1 MDPDRINEYT
11 IRDLINKLNYYT
23 KKYDEGNPEIGDK
36 EWDDMYFDLQELESW
51 TGLYFEDSPTQ
62 KVIFQEVSKLNKVEH
77 NHPMLSLDKTK
88 SVDAVKSFL
97 GNKDFICMAKMDG
110 LTCSLRYL
118 DGKLVSAETRRNG
131 QVGEDILHNALV
143 VKNIPKRINY
153 QNELIIDGEIIC
165 TYKDFEPFAAEY
177 KNPRNFASGSI
188 RLLDSSECA
197 KRNLTFVVWDI
208 VKGFDEEK
216 ENSKLL
222 TGYYNEKLSD
232 KLLEADAL
240 GFTIVPFEVNL
251 SEYKNIEQIMEV
263 VKKSSSMFPID
274 GLVFKYNNCDEYIA
288 AGKTDHHF
296 KGGLAYK
303 FYDEE
308 YETTLLDIEW
318 TMGRTGVLTPVA
330 ILNPIDIEG
339 TEVSR
344 ASLHNISIMEELL
357 KYAPFKGQ
365 KVYVYKANMIIPQ
378 ISRSEELFMDTIVD
392 KFEYIHIP
400 ETCPICGGATKI
412 VQENESKILMCDNP
426 QCEGKLVNR
435 IEHFFGKKGLDA
447 KGISKATIEKLIS
460 WGWVESITDV
470 FELSKHA
477 KEWKNMQGFGEK
489 SVTNIL
495 ESIERSKSCVLES
508 IISAAGIPLIGRTVA
523 RDLAKRFNT
532 YEDFRDAIRNGF
544 DFTKFDGYG
553 YEMHKAISTFNYTEL
568 DNIVENYLTIEK
580 NNDIINVEKLKDLTF
595 CITGKVHIWKNRD
608 ELSKE
613 IEKLGGKVTG
623 SVSKNTNYLINNDI
637 NSTSAK
643 NNKAKEL
650 GVQIISEE
658 DFKKIFDI

>member
-118 DGKLVSAETRRNG
+118 DGKLVSAETRGNG

-188 RLLDSSECA
+188 RLLNSSECA
-197 KRNLTFVVWDI
+197 KRNLTFVAWDI

-222 TGYYNEKLSD
+222 TGYYSEKLSD

-400 ETCPICGGATKI
+400 EICPVCGGATKI

-532 YEDFRDAIRNGF
+532 YEDFRDAIRKGF

-623 SVSKNTNYLINNDI
+623 SVSKNTNYLINNDV

>member
-23 KKYDEGNPEIGDK
+23 KKYDEGNPEISDK

-118 DGKLVSAETRRNG
+118 DGKLVSAETRGNG

-188 RLLDSSECA
+188 RLLNSSECA
-197 KRNLTFVVWDI
+197 KRNLTFVAWDI

-400 ETCPICGGATKI
+400 EICPVCGGATKI

-532 YEDFRDAIRNGF
+532 YEDFRDAIRKGF

-623 SVSKNTNYLINNDI
+623 SVSKNTNYLINNDV

>member
-1 MDPDRINEYT
+1 MEKYE
-11 IRDLINKLNYYT
+11 IRPLIDKLNYYT
-23 KKYDEGNPEIGDK
+23 KMYDEGHPEISDR
-36 EWDDMYFDLQELESW
+36 EWDDMYFQLQSAERF
-51 TGLYFEDSPTQ
+51 YNVYYEDSPTQ
-62 KVIFQEVSKLNKVEH
+62 RVNYQVVNELNKVEH
-77 NHPMLSLDKTK
+77 NHKMLSLDKTK
-88 SVDAVKSFL
+88 DTDVVSSFIGSQPYL
-97 GNKDFICMAKMDG
+97 AMLKMDG
-110 LTCSLRYL
+110 LTCSLRYIG
-118 DGKLVSAETRRNG
+118 GKLVSAETRGNG
-131 QVGEDILHNALV
+131 LVGEDILHNALV
-143 VKNIPKRINY
+143 VKNIPNKIDY
-153 QNELIIDGEIIC
+153 TEELIVDGEIIC
-165 TYKDFEPFAAEY
+165 KYSDFEKFSNEY
-177 KNPRNFASGSI
+177 ANPRNFASGSI
-188 RLLDSSECA
+188 RLLDSAECA
-197 KRNLTFVVWDI
+197 KRNLSFVAWEVI
-208 VKGFDEEK
+208 KGLED
-216 ENSKLL
+216 NSFSKKL
-222 TGYYNEKLSD
+222 NSLSS
-232 KLLEADAL
+232 L
-240 GFTIVPFEVNL
+240 GFTVVDNVIT
-251 SEYKNIEQIMEV
+251 KNYEEDIKLLKYFAEQ
-263 VKKSSSMFPID
+263 KGYPID
-274 GLVFKYNNCDEYIA
+274 GIVFKFDDVEY
-288 AGKTDHHF
+288 GKSLGETGHHF
-296 KGGLAYK
+296 KNAIAYK

-378 ISRSEELFMDTIVD
+378 ISRSEELFMDTNVD

-400 ETCPICGGATKI
+400 EICPICGAVTKI

-477 KEWKNMQGFGEK
+477 KEWKNIQGFGEK

-508 IISAAGIPLIGRTVA
+508 VISAAGIPLIGRTVA

-544 DFTKFDGYG
+544 DFTKFGGYG

-568 DNIVENYLTIEK
+568 DNIVEKYLTIEK

-623 SVSKNTNYLINNDI
+623 SVSKNTNYLINNDV

-650 GVQIISEE
+650 GIQIISEE

>member
-118 DGKLVSAETRRNG
+118 DGKLVSAETRGNG
-131 QVGEDILHNALV
+131 QIGEDILHNALV

-197 KRNLTFVVWDI
+197 KRNLTFVAWDI

-308 YETTLLDIEW
+308 YETTLLDLEW

-400 ETCPICGGATKI
+400 EICPVCGGATKI

-477 KEWKNMQGFGEK
+477 KEWKNIQGFGEK

-532 YEDFRDAIRNGF
+532 YGDFRDAIRNGF

-608 ELSKE
+608 ELSAE

-623 SVSKNTNYLINNDI
+623 SVSKNTNYLINNDV

-650 GVQIISEE
+650 GIQIISEE

>member
-1 MDPDRINEYT
+1 
-11 IRDLINKLNYYT
+11 
-23 KKYDEGNPEIGDK
+23 
-36 EWDDMYFDLQELESW
+36 
-51 TGLYFEDSPTQ
+51 
-62 KVIFQEVSKLNKVEH
+62 
-77 NHPMLSLDKTK
+77 MLSLDKTK
-88 SVDAVKSFL
+88 DTDVVSSFIGSQPYL
-97 GNKDFICMAKMDG
+97 AMLKMDG
-110 LTCSLRYL
+110 LTCSLRYIG
-118 DGKLVSAETRRNG
+118 GKLVSAETRGNG
-131 QVGEDILHNALV
+131 LVGEDILHNALV
-143 VKNIPKRINY
+143 VKNIPNKIDY
-153 QNELIIDGEIIC
+153 TEELIVDGEIIC
-165 TYKDFEPFAAEY
+165 KYSDFEKFSNEY
-177 KNPRNFASGSI
+177 ANPRNFASGSI
-188 RLLDSSECA
+188 RLLDSAECA
-197 KRNLTFVVWDI
+197 KRNLSFVAWEV
-208 VKGFDEEK
+208 VKGLED
-216 ENSKLL
+216 NSFSKKL
-222 TGYYNEKLSD
+222 NSLSS
-232 KLLEADAL
+232 L
-240 GFTIVPFEVNL
+240 GFTVVDNVIT
-251 SEYKNIEQIMEV
+251 KNYEEDIKLLKYFAEQ
-263 VKKSSSMFPID
+263 KGYPID
-274 GLVFKYNNCDEYIA
+274 GIVFKFDDVEY
-288 AGKTDHHF
+288 GKSLGETGHHF
-296 KGGLAYK
+296 KNAIAYK

-477 KEWKNMQGFGEK
+477 KEWKNIQGFGEK

-495 ESIERSKSCVLES
+495 ESIERSKSCALES

-568 DNIVENYLTIEK
+568 DNIVEKYLTIEK

-608 ELSKE
+608 ELSAE

-623 SVSKNTNYLINNDI
+623 SVSKNTNYLINNDV

-650 GVQIISEE
+650 GIQIISEE

>member
-1 MDPDRINEYT
+1 MEKYE
-11 IRDLINKLNYYT
+11 IRPLIDKLNYYT
-23 KKYDEGNPEIGDK
+23 KMYDEGHPEISDR
-36 EWDDMYFDLQELESW
+36 EWDDMYFQLQSAERF
-51 TGLYFEDSPTQ
+51 YNVYYEDSPTQ
-62 KVIFQEVSKLNKVEH
+62 RVNYQVVNELNKVEH
-77 NHPMLSLDKTK
+77 NHKMLSLDKTK
-88 SVDAVKSFL
+88 DTDVVSSFIGSQPYL
-97 GNKDFICMAKMDG
+97 AMLKMDG
-110 LTCSLRYL
+110 LTCSLRYIG
-118 DGKLVSAETRRNG
+118 GKLVSAETRGNG
-131 QVGEDILHNALV
+131 LVGEDILHNALV
-143 VKNIPKRINY
+143 VKNIPNKIDY
-153 QNELIIDGEIIC
+153 TEELIIDGEIIC
-165 TYKDFEPFAAEY
+165 KYSDFEKFSNEY
-177 KNPRNFASGSI
+177 ANPRNFASGSI
-188 RLLDSSECA
+188 RLLDSAECA
-197 KRNLTFVVWDI
+197 KRNLSFVAWEVI
-208 VKGFDEEK
+208 KGLED
-216 ENSKLL
+216 NSFSKKL
-222 TGYYNEKLSD
+222 NSLSS
-232 KLLEADAL
+232 L
-240 GFTIVPFEVNL
+240 GFTVVDNVIT
-251 SEYKNIEQIMEV
+251 KNYEEDIKLLKYFAEQ
-263 VKKSSSMFPID
+263 KGYPID
-274 GLVFKYNNCDEYIA
+274 GIVFKFDDVEY
-288 AGKTDHHF
+288 GKSLGETGHHF
-296 KGGLAYK
+296 KNAIAYK

-477 KEWKNMQGFGEK
+477 KEWKNIQGFGEK

-495 ESIERSKSCVLES
+495 ESIERSKSCALES

-568 DNIVENYLTIEK
+568 DNIVEKYLTIEK

-608 ELSKE
+608 ELSAE

-623 SVSKNTNYLINNDI
+623 SVSKNTNYLINNDV

-650 GVQIISEE
+650 GIQIISEE

>member
-1 MDPDRINEYT
+1 
-11 IRDLINKLNYYT
+11 
-23 KKYDEGNPEIGDK
+23 
-36 EWDDMYFDLQELESW
+36 
-51 TGLYFEDSPTQ
+51 
-62 KVIFQEVSKLNKVEH
+62 
-77 NHPMLSLDKTK
+77 
-88 SVDAVKSFL
+88 
-97 GNKDFICMAKMDG
+97 
-110 LTCSLRYL
+110 
-118 DGKLVSAETRRNG
+118 
-131 QVGEDILHNALV
+131 
-143 VKNIPKRINY
+143 
-153 QNELIIDGEIIC
+153 
-165 TYKDFEPFAAEY
+165 
-177 KNPRNFASGSI
+177 
-188 RLLDSSECA
+188 
-197 KRNLTFVVWDI
+197 
-208 VKGFDEEK
+208 
-216 ENSKLL
+216 
-222 TGYYNEKLSD
+222 
-232 KLLEADAL
+232 
-240 GFTIVPFEVNL
+240 
-251 SEYKNIEQIMEV
+251 
-263 VKKSSSMFPID
+263 
-274 GLVFKYNNCDEYIA
+274 
-288 AGKTDHHF
+288 
-296 KGGLAYK
+296 
-303 FYDEE
+303 
-308 YETTLLDIEW
+308 
-318 TMGRTGVLTPVA
+318 MGRTGVLTPVA

-357 KYAPFKGQ
+357 KYTPFKGQ

-477 KEWKNMQGFGEK
+477 KEWKNIQGFGEK

-495 ESIERSKSCVLES
+495 ESIERSKSCALES

-544 DFTKFDGYG
+544 DFTKFGGYG

-568 DNIVENYLTIEK
+568 DNIVEKYLTIEK

-608 ELSKE
+608 ELSAE

-623 SVSKNTNYLINNDI
+623 SVSKNTNYLINNDV

-650 GVQIISEE
+650 GIQIISEE

>member
-1 MDPDRINEYT
+1 MEKYE
-11 IRDLINKLNYYT
+11 IRPLIDKLNYYT
-23 KKYDEGNPEIGDK
+23 KMYDEGHPEISDR
-36 EWDDMYFDLQELESW
+36 EWDDMYFQLQSAERF
-51 TGLYFEDSPTQ
+51 YNVYYEDSPTQ
-62 KVIFQEVSKLNKVEH
+62 RVNYQVVNELNKVEH
-77 NHPMLSLDKTK
+77 NHKMLSLDKTK
-88 SVDAVKSFL
+88 DTDVVSSFIGSQPYL
-97 GNKDFICMAKMDG
+97 AMLKMDG
-110 LTCSLRYL
+110 LTCSLRYIG
-118 DGKLVSAETRRNG
+118 GKLVSAETRGNG
-131 QVGEDILHNALV
+131 LVGEDILHNALV
-143 VKNIPKRINY
+143 VKNIPNKIDY
-153 QNELIIDGEIIC
+153 KEELIVDGEIIC
-165 TYKDFEPFAAEY
+165 KYSDFEKFSNEY
-177 KNPRNFASGSI
+177 ANPRNFASGSI
-188 RLLDSSECA
+188 RLLDSAECA
-197 KRNLTFVVWDI
+197 KRNLSFVAWEV
-208 VKGFDEEK
+208 VKGL
-216 ENSKLL
+216 ENNSFSK
-222 TGYYNEKLSD
+222 KLNS
-232 KLLEADAL
+232 LSSL
-240 GFTIVPFEVNL
+240 GFTVVDNVIT
-251 SEYKNIEQIMEV
+251 KNYEEDIKLLKYFAEQ
-263 VKKSSSMFPID
+263 KGYPID
-274 GLVFKYNNCDEYIA
+274 GIVFKFDDVEY
-288 AGKTDHHF
+288 GKSLGETGHHF
-296 KGGLAYK
+296 KNAIAYK

-623 SVSKNTNYLINNDI
+623 SVSKNTNYLINNDV

>member
-1 MDPDRINEYT
+1 MEKYE
-11 IRDLINKLNYYT
+11 IRPLIDKLNYYT
-23 KKYDEGNPEIGDK
+23 KMYDEGHPEISDR
-36 EWDDMYFDLQELESW
+36 EWDDMYFQLQSAERF
-51 TGLYFEDSPTQ
+51 YNVYYEDSPTQ
-62 KVIFQEVSKLNKVEH
+62 RVNYQVINELNKVEH
-77 NHPMLSLDKTK
+77 NHKMLSLDKTK
-88 SVDAVKSFL
+88 DTDVVSSFIGSQPYL
-97 GNKDFICMAKMDG
+97 AMLKMDG
-110 LTCSLRYL
+110 LTCSLRYVG
-118 DGKLVSAETRRNG
+118 GKLVSAETRGNG
-131 QVGEDILHNALV
+131 LVGEDILHNALV
-143 VKNIPKRINY
+143 VKNIPNKIDY
-153 QNELIIDGEIIC
+153 TEELIIDGEIIC
-165 TYKDFEPFAAEY
+165 KYSDFEKFSNEY
-177 KNPRNFASGSI
+177 ANPRNFASGSI
-188 RLLDSSECA
+188 RLLDSAECA
-197 KRNLTFVVWDI
+197 KRNLSFVAWEVI
-208 VKGFDEEK
+208 KGLED
-216 ENSKLL
+216 NSFSKKL
-222 TGYYNEKLSD
+222 NSLSS
-232 KLLEADAL
+232 L
-240 GFTIVPFEVNL
+240 GFTVVDNVIT
-251 SEYKNIEQIMEV
+251 KNYEEDIKLLKHFAEQ
-263 VKKSSSMFPID
+263 KGYPID
-274 GLVFKYNNCDEYIA
+274 GIVFKFDDVEY
-288 AGKTDHHF
+288 GKSLGETGHHF
-296 KGGLAYK
+296 KNAIAYK

-477 KEWKNMQGFGEK
+477 KEWKNIQGFGEK

-495 ESIERSKSCVLES
+495 ESIERSKSCALES

-568 DNIVENYLTIEK
+568 DNIVEKYLTIEK

-608 ELSKE
+608 ELSAE

-623 SVSKNTNYLINNDI
+623 SVSKNTNYLINNDV

-650 GVQIISEE
+650 GIQIISEE

>member
-1 MDPDRINEYT
+1 MEKYE
-11 IRDLINKLNYYT
+11 IRPLIDKLNYYT
-23 KKYDEGNPEIGDK
+23 KMYDEGHPEISDR
-36 EWDDMYFDLQELESW
+36 EWDDMYFQLQSAERF
-51 TGLYFEDSPTQ
+51 YNIYYEDSPTQ
-62 KVIFQEVSKLNKVEH
+62 RVNYQVVNELNKVEH
-77 NHPMLSLDKTK
+77 NHKMLSLDKTK
-88 SVDAVKSFL
+88 DTDVVSSFIGSQPYL
-97 GNKDFICMAKMDG
+97 AMLKMDG
-110 LTCSLRYL
+110 LTCSLRYIG
-118 DGKLVSAETRRNG
+118 GKLVSAETRGNG
-131 QVGEDILHNALV
+131 LVGEDILHNALV
-143 VKNIPKRINY
+143 VKNIPNKIDY
-153 QNELIIDGEIIC
+153 TEELIVDGEIIC
-165 TYKDFEPFAAEY
+165 KYSDFEKFSNEY
-177 KNPRNFASGSI
+177 ANPRNFASGSI
-188 RLLDSSECA
+188 RLLDSAECA
-197 KRNLTFVVWDI
+197 KRNLSFVAWEV
-208 VKGFDEEK
+208 VKGLED
-216 ENSKLL
+216 NSFSKKL
-222 TGYYNEKLSD
+222 NSLSS
-232 KLLEADAL
+232 L
-240 GFTIVPFEVNL
+240 GFTVVDNVIT
-251 SEYKNIEQIMEV
+251 KNYEEDIKLLKYFAEQ
-263 VKKSSSMFPID
+263 KGYPID
-274 GLVFKYNNCDEYIA
+274 GIVFKFDNVEY
-288 AGKTDHHF
+288 GKSLGETGHHF
-296 KGGLAYK
+296 KNAIAYK

>member
-1 MDPDRINEYT
+1 MEKYE
-11 IRDLINKLNYYT
+11 IRPLIDKLNYYT
-23 KKYDEGNPEIGDK
+23 KMYDEGHPEISDR
-36 EWDDMYFDLQELESW
+36 EWDDMYFQLQSAEKF
-51 TGLYFEDSPTQ
+51 YNVYYEDSPTQ
-62 KVIFQEVSKLNKVEH
+62 RVNYQVVNELNKVEH
-77 NHPMLSLDKTK
+77 NHKMLSLDKTK
-88 SVDAVKSFL
+88 DTDVVSSFIGSQPYL
-97 GNKDFICMAKMDG
+97 AMLKMDG
-110 LTCSLRYL
+110 LTCSLRYIG
-118 DGKLVSAETRRNG
+118 GKLVSAETRGNG
-131 QVGEDILHNALV
+131 LVGEDILHNALV
-143 VKNIPKRINY
+143 VKNIPNKIDY
-153 QNELIIDGEIIC
+153 KEELIVDGEIIC
-165 TYKDFEPFAAEY
+165 KYSDFEKFSNEY
-177 KNPRNFASGSI
+177 ANPRNFASGSI
-188 RLLDSSECA
+188 RLLDSAECA
-197 KRNLTFVVWDI
+197 KRNLSFVAWEV
-208 VKGFDEEK
+208 VKGLED
-216 ENSKLL
+216 NSFSKKL
-222 TGYYNEKLSD
+222 NSLSS
-232 KLLEADAL
+232 L
-240 GFTIVPFEVNL
+240 GFTVVDNVIT
-251 SEYKNIEQIMEV
+251 KNYEEDIKLLKYFAEQ
-263 VKKSSSMFPID
+263 KGYPID
-274 GLVFKYNNCDEYIA
+274 GIVFKFDNVEY
-288 AGKTDHHF
+288 GKSLGETGHHF
-296 KGGLAYK
+296 KNAIAYK

-435 IEHFFGKKGLDA
+435 IEHFFGRKGLDA

-477 KEWKNMQGFGEK
+477 KEWKNIQGFGEK

-495 ESIERSKSCVLES
+495 ESIEKSKSCVLES

-532 YEDFRDAIRNGF
+532 YEDFRDAIRKGF

-623 SVSKNTNYLINNDI
+623 SVSKNTNYLINNDV